1 MSDKQSNLGWA
12 FDEWAT
18 GLDELVVKYD
28 SLYVNADEIADTLH
42 RILPPE
48 GSPEYIDQLLLF
60 WKADHHARLMRKRS
74 DSLTRLQALMRE
86 ARRTIIALVGADDE
100 DEGDEEEGELYDD

>member
-12 FDEWAT
+12 FDQWLTALD
-18 GLDELVVKYD
+18 GLVTLHEDFYSV
-28 SLYVNADEIADTLH
+28 ADDVADTSL
-42 RILPPE
+42 RTLPPQE
-48 GSPEYIDQLLLF
+48 NSEYTSRLISF
-60 WKADHHARLMRKRS
+60 WSGKHGARLRS
-74 DSLTRLQALMRE
+74 KQLDSLTRLQALMRE